1 MVVTKPLK
9 KSYAHLTKII
19 LSNTPRNILRV
30 HILQRLGKAVG
41 LPASLHSKP
50 LQTEESPSK
59 SLQMPASLYLDI
71 RANSNGCFHLLL
83 SVDACAV
90 FFLLT

>member
-9 KSYAHLTKII
+9 KSYAHLTEII

-41 LPASLHSKP
+41 LSVSLHSKP

-59 SLQMPASLYLDI
+59 SLHMPTLPFLDI

-83 SVDACAV
+83 
-90 FFLLT
+90 